1 MKKINLLVVATMLL
15 IVTSLLGACAFN
27 GARGDIKTQFIK
39 DFELDV
45 DKDSLKFEKLFN
57 NHEGVPYEGIALY
70 KITLDSESPKEFLKW
85 NRLPIPENVE
95 LFLVSI
101 SD

>member
-27 GARGDIKTQFIK
+27 GARGDVKTQFIR

-57 NHEGVPYEGIALY
+57 NYEGVPYEGIALY
-70 KITLDSESPKEFLKW
+70 KITLDSEFQKEFLK
-85 NRLPIPENVE
+85 
-95 LFLVSI
+95 
-101 SD
+101 